1 MYFKIYC
8 TSCISRTFLL
18 ALLRTSFASS
28 KEFFLL
34 NNIQCQQM
42 LKILKEG
49 IFSSQFSLLLIKL
62 CLKWVM
68 DLLEVLSFFTMHI
81 IASLNASFE
90 LYLFK
95 GIEKRTRIQY
105 HQSFWAYTM
114 GSKSIIEKVNR
125 KIKLMISFQG
135 QTKMYSISNLLS
147 CLK

>member
-1 MYFKIYC
+1 
-8 TSCISRTFLL
+8 
-18 ALLRTSFASS
+18 
-28 KEFFLL
+28 
-34 NNIQCQQM
+34 M

-95 GIEKRTRIQY
+95 GIEKRTRVQY
-105 HQSFWAYTM
+105 HQSFWVYTM

-135 QTKMYSISNLLS
+135 QTKMYSISNILS
-147 CLK
+147 CLMYFSFAVSYE

>member
-1 MYFKIYC
+1 MPIIYFKN
-8 TSCISRTFLL
+8 ISPGVANIICLWRGIL
-18 ALLRTSFASS
+18 SH
-28 KEFFLL
+28 

-42 LKILKEG
+42 LKILKER
-49 IFSSQFSLLLIKL
+49 IFSTQFSLLLLIKL

-105 HQSFWAYTM
+105 HQSFWVYTM

-135 QTKMYSISNLLS
+135 QTKTYSISNLLS
-147 CLK
+147 CLM